1 LIVGSP
7 ASKTLGQLDP
17 STVTVMVVLLG
28 RVLDSTVAFPERQTI
43 GENS

>member
-1 LIVGSP
+1 
-7 ASKTLGQLDP
+7 
-17 STVTVMVVLLG
+17 MVVLLG